1 MARWLKLLLWL
12 GVALLG
18 AGALAIVAFARGEP
32 VNALWIVTAGL
43 CATAIS
49 YRFYSRWLAVKV
61 LELDD
66 NRATPALVVDD
77 GKDFVPTNR
86 WMAFGHHFAAIA
98 GPGPLVGPVLAAQ
111 FGYLPGTL
119 WILIGA
125 TLGGG
130 VHDMIVLFASV
141 RRRGKTLGQMVKEEI
156 GSAVG
161 ALAML
166 SVLSIMVI
174 LLAVLALVV
183 VQALAKSPWGVF
195 TMATTI
201 PVALIM
207 GIGLRSGKI
216 GVGVMTVFGLA
227 GLLFGVWGG
236 QFLHQYPMIES
247 WFQHDQKWLAWAI
260 MLYGLAASALPV
272 WLLLTPRD
280 YLSTFLKLG
289 AVAALAVAVVIIHP
303 TLQMP
308 ALSRFIDGSGLVF
321 AGPVFPF
328 VCITIACGAVSG
340 FHSLIASGTTPKMI
354 EREARIRSIGYGAMV
369 TEMMVALM
377 ALIAASVLSPGQYFA
392 INAKGTPTEVVA
404 KVSAAGFPVTQG
416 EMTKLASD
424 LGETT
429 MFNRAG
435 GAPTFAVGMAH
446 MFSRLTS
453 NPTALALW
461 YHFAIMFEALFILTT
476 IDAGTRVGRFL
487 LQDFLGQ
494 LWRPLGNTQSLGA
507 NLFASV
513 LLVSAW
519 GWFLYQGV
527 LDPLGG
533 INSLWPLFGLA
544 NQLLS
549 VIALCLGTTIL
560 IKMGKARYAWT
571 TVGPLVFMIVVTF
584 SAGWMKIFSR
594 RSADRLPE
602 RRADARRESGGA
614 ADERRLRAAGRHL
627 PAQRPGRG
635 SFPPPRAPDRARLRA
650 GMVAPAPREQTS
662 GAARERVRPVGRDSL
677 GRETNARKT
686 NARGREGVDGTAD
699 RAVSRDRSARG
710 DRGAAREN
718 AARQFPA
725 RRFWEC
731 DRALSAG
738 PVARALGV
746 RGAYGSSRLG
756 AAEERRDALSRV
768 GGGAFPRQ
776 PANEKLWR
784 LRDVG
789 FAGVRSARPEN
800 LLAHLR

>member
-1 MARWLKLLLWL
+1 MMRILKLLLWL
-12 GVALLG
+12 GIALLG
-18 AGALAIVAFARGEP
+18 ASAVALLAFARGEP
-32 VNALWIVTAGL
+32 INALWIVIAGL

-49 YRFYSRWLAVKV
+49 YRFYSKWLATKV
-61 LELDD
+61 LLLDD

-111 FGYLPGTL
+111 FGYLPGAL

-161 ALAML
+161 ALAL
-166 SVLSIMVI
+166 ISVLAIMII

-195 TMATTI
+195 TIALTI
-201 PVALIM
+201 PIALLM
-207 GIGLRSGKI
+207 GIGLRSGRV
-216 GVGVMTVFGLA
+216 GVGWMTVFGLL
-227 GLLFGVWGG
+227 GLVFAVWGG
-236 QFLHQYPMIES
+236 QFLPHFPALES
-247 WFQHDQKWLAWAI
+247 WFRHDQKWLAWAI
-260 MLYGLAASALPV
+260 MFYGFAASALPI

-289 AVAALAVAVVIIHP
+289 TVAALALAVILIHP

-308 ALSRFIDGSGLVF
+308 ALSRFIDGTGLVF
-321 AGPVFPF
+321 AGSVFPF

-354 EREARIRSIGYGAMV
+354 ERESRIRSIGYGAMV

-377 ALIAASVLSPGQYFA
+377 ALIAACVLQPGQYFA
-392 INAKGTPTEVVA
+392 INAKGSPSEVVA
-404 KVSAAGFPVTQG
+404 KVSAAGFPVSEP
-416 EMTKLASD
+416 EMKQLAAN
-424 LGETT
+424 LGEST
-429 MFNRAG
+429 MFGRAG

-446 MFSRLTS
+446 MFSRVS
-453 NPTALALW
+453 ASPAALALW

-487 LQDFLGQ
+487 LQDLLGQ
-494 LWRPLGNTQSLGA
+494 LWRPLGDTKSWGA

-560 IKMGKARYAWT
+560 IKMGKVRYAWT
-571 TVGPLVFMIVVTF
+571 TLLPLVFMIVVTF
-584 SAGWMKIFSR
+584 SAGYLKIFSPDPR
-594 RSADRLPE
+594 LGFLSGAEKLDHDVAMAATNVDFARQALIWRVDALVALAFLVLVLAIVTGCAWQWWRLLRGTRPIVLHESEFVSLAQVQMADR
-602 RRADARRESGGA
+602 
-614 ADERRLRAAGRHL
+614 
-627 PAQRPGRG
+627 
-635 SFPPPRAPDRARLRA
+635 
-650 GMVAPAPREQTS
+650 
-662 GAARERVRPVGRDSL
+662 
-677 GRETNARKT
+677 
-686 NARGREGVDGTAD
+686 
-699 RAVSRDRSARG
+699 
-710 DRGAAREN
+710 
-718 AARQFPA
+718 
-725 RRFWEC
+725 
-731 DRALSAG
+731 
-738 PVARALGV
+738 
-746 RGAYGSSRLG
+746 
-756 AAEERRDALSRV
+756 
-768 GGGAFPRQ
+768 
-776 PANEKLWR
+776 
-784 LRDVG
+784 
-789 FAGVRSARPEN
+789 
-800 LLAHLR
+800 

>member
-1 MARWLKLLLWL
+1 MGRLLKLLLWI
-12 GVALLG
+12 GIGLLG
-18 AGALAIVAFARGEP
+18 AAAVAVLAFARGEP
-32 VNALWIVTAGL
+32 INALWIVTAGL

-49 YRFYSRWLAVKV
+49 YRFYSKWLATKV
-61 LELDD
+61 LVLDD

-111 FGYLPGTL
+111 FGFLPGTL
-119 WILIGA
+119 WILVGA

-161 ALAML
+161 ALAL
-166 SVLSIMVI
+166 VSVLAIMVI

-195 TMATTI
+195 TMTTTI

-207 GIGLRSGKI
+207 GIGLRSGRV
-216 GVGVMTVFGLA
+216 GVGWVTVFGLL
-227 GLLFGVWGG
+227 GLLFAVWGG
-236 QFLHQYPMIES
+236 QFLPQFPIVEG
-247 WFQHDQKWLAWAI
+247 WFRHDQKWLAWAVI
-260 MLYGLAASALPV
+260 IYGFAASALPV

-289 AVAALAVAVVIIHP
+289 TVAALALAVILIHP

-340 FHSLIASGTTPKMI
+340 FHSLIASGTTPKML
-354 EREARIRSIGYGAMV
+354 ERESRIRDIGYGAMV

-377 ALIAASVLSPGQYFA
+377 ALIAACVLQPGQYFA
-392 INAKGTPTEVVA
+392 INAKGSPSEVVA
-404 KVSAAGFPVTQG
+404 RVSAAGFPVSET
-416 EMTKLASD
+416 EMKQLASD
-424 LGETT
+424 LGEST
-429 MFNRAG
+429 MFGRAG

-446 MFSRLTS
+446 MFARVSAS
-453 NPTALALW
+453 PTALALW

-476 IDAGTRVGRFL
+476 LDAGTRVGRFL
-487 LQDFLGQ
+487 LHDLLGQ
-494 LWRPLGNTQSLGA
+494 IWRPLANTRSWSA

-513 LLVSAW
+513 LMVSAW

-527 LDPLGG
+527 IDPLGG

-560 IKMGKARYAWT
+560 IKMGKTRYVWT
-571 TVGPLVFMIVVTF
+571 TVAPLVFMIVVTF
-584 SAGWMKIFSR
+584 SAGYLKVFSP
-594 RSADRLPE
+594 DPRL
-602 RRADARRESGGA
+602 GFLKM
-614 ADERRLRAAGRHL
+614 ADEIVAA
-627 PAQRPGRG
+627 
-635 SFPPPRAPDRARLRA
+635 
-650 GMVAPAPREQTS
+650 APANI
-662 GAARERVRPVGRDSL
+662 DF
-677 GRETNARKT
+677 
-686 NARGREGVDGTAD
+686 
-699 RAVSRDRSARG
+699 
-710 DRGAAREN
+710 
-718 AARQFPA
+718 ARQ
-725 RRFWEC
+725 
-731 DRALSAG
+731 ALIW
-738 PVARALGV
+738 RI
-746 RGAYGSSRLG
+746 
-756 AAEERRDALSRV
+756 DALV
-768 GGGAFPRQ
+768 AAAFLLLVFLIVAGCAWQ
-776 PANEKLWR
+776 WWR
-784 LRDVG
+784 LLRGTKPVVLHESE
-789 FAGVRSARPEN
+789 FVP
-800 LLAHLR
+800 LAQVQVASR